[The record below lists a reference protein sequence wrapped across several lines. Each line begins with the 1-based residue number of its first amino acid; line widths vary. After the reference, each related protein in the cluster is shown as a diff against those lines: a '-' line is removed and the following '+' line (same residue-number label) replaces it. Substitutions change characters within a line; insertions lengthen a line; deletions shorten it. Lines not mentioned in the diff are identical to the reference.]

1 MKRVVGIFVSVVF
14 SLLLSMVVLASGW
27 VKLGSNWRYQEEDGT
42 FVVSSWKLIKTG
54 NDYKTYY
61 FDANGNMCTGL
72 QSIDGAIYA
81 FNDDGSTIT
90 NSKVDIDGEEYITRN
105 KGLVEGIPNNYDVVS
120 YNERVQ
126 AEKKAI
132 EESIAIVE
140 AEKKKIQES
149 IANRT
154 PAELARIAMEE
165 SIAAA
170 EEAARIAAEEAAR
183 LERINNT
190 ITSNK
195 NVPSSVS
202 IEGEDGGKV
211 TITFLVPIL
220 EGGNADVINTVLPDK
235 IRKEVRSIYEDRYG
249 STTSKLTFKAKY
261 VKVVHDL
268 DKNLLRIS
276 FADTNR
282 WNMFTVYMDTLT
294 LETWSD

>member
-14 SLLLSMVVLASGW
+14 SLLLSMVIFASGW